1 MRELDVQYLRDV
13 QRLFLGPVDSDPD
26 PPARVPRFV
35 REHCESLPILWTYPP
50 LVLINQAYELRG
62 AGQGRRMTLQVP
74 LSARIASRQSASRY
88 SVAGGLRD
96 A

>member
-13 QRLFLGPVDSDPD
+13 QRLFLGPVDSNPN

-35 REHCESLPILWTYPP
+35 RKQCESLPILRTDSP
-50 LVLINQAYELRG
+50 LVLVNQAYELGG
-62 AGQGRRMTLQVP
+62 AGQGRRVTLQVP
-74 LSARIASRQSASRY
+74 LCTRIASRQSASRY

-96 A
+96 S